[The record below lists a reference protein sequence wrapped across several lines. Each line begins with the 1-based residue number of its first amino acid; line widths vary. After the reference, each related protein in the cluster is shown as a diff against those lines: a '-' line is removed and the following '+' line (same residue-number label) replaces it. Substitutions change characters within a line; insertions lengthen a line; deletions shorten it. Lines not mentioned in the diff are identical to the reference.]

1 VRVLAQPGSR
11 PVHLRP
17 AEGVVFK
24 VAVVQAATASAVV
37 RCMRWRTF
45 KQRVQVVEIPHPR
58 VEQRSSAANLVQQRA
73 NPASVHPEQAER
85 TGRAAT

>member
-1 VRVLAQPGSR
+1 
-11 PVHLRP
+11 
-17 AEGVVFK
+17 
-24 VAVVQAATASAVV
+24 
-37 RCMRWRTF
+37 MRWRTF

-73 NPASVHPEQAER
+73 NPAFVHPEQAER